1 MMFEFGKSIP
11 VKVTW
16 PFFLVAALI
25 GFLNSLNLI
34 GTLFW
39 ILVIFISVLVH
50 EYGHAVVSKMFGQ
63 KPRIELIAFGGLTY
77 PEGPKISGFKEFL
90 VVLAGPMMSLFLCF
104 LGFFIFSIPA
114 VKNSPYAAY
123 PFLFGFV
130 NGFWTVLNLLP
141 ILPLDGGQL
150 VRVIC
155 QGIFGFR
162 GYLISAGISIFFAS
176 AAVVGFFL
184 IGQLFLGIIFMFLL
198 FQVIEI
204 FKQVKRMGEADFS
217 DETRK
222 NITQAEILESEHN
235 LAEAEKVYRKVKEE
249 AKEGYC
255 YTKSCEALAKM
266 AHLKQDYKEAY
277 NLLNPIKG
285 QITLESKKILIKA
298 SFEEKDYPLTI
309 EMATYIF
316 QEEPGPIE
324 AFLAAKAGAIVGEI
338 ELAIQFLKVALD
350 LGLDKSSIQDPV
362 FDKIRSTP
370 LFQSI
375 ILEK

>member
-1 MMFEFGKSIP
+1 MFEFGKSIP

-39 ILVIFISVLVH
+39 IAVIFVSVLVH
-50 EYGHAVVSKMFGQ
+50 EYGHAVVSKIFGQ

-90 VVLAGPMMSLFLCF
+90 VILAGPMMSLFLCF

-114 VKNSPYAAY
+114 VRNSPYAVY

-130 NGFWTVLNLLP
+130 NAFWTVVNLLP

-150 VRVIC
+150 MRVIC
-155 QGIFGFR
+155 QGIFGFK
-162 GYLISAGISIFFAS
+162 GYMVSAGLSIFFA
-176 AAVVGFFL
+176 ATAVIGFFF

-198 FQVIEI
+198 FQGIEI
-204 FKQVKRMGEADFS
+204 FKQVRRMGEADFN

-235 LAEAEKVYRKVKEE
+235 IAEAEKLYRKIKEQS
-249 AKEGYC
+249 KEGYC
-255 YTKSCEALAKM
+255 FTKSCEALAKM

-277 NLLNPIKG
+277 GLLNPLKG
-285 QITLESKKILIKA
+285 QISFDSKKILLKA

-316 QEEPGPIE
+316 QEEPGPLE
-324 AFLAAKAGAIVGEI
+324 AFLAAKAGAIIGET

-350 LGLDKSSIQDPV
+350 LGLDRNSIQDPT
-362 FDKIRSTP
+362 FDKIRSSS
-370 LFQSI
+370 LFQSV